1 MKKRALLLCMA
12 IILGLIGTLLSVNF
26 LPVNPKDLTPQQI
39 DYLMQEGTINY
50 ELGKKL
56 QFFALVFLAVYVY
69 FLLEGI
75 YALVKKRK
83 NNHLN

>member
-1 MKKRALLLCMA
+1 MA

-56 QFFALVFLAVYVY
+56 QVFALVFLAVYVY

-83 NNHLN
+83 NDHLD